1 MGKKYGARWYLGWI
15 TNHDIN
21 ATNSGI
27 LWQVLYQDGDTSD
40 YNLAELADLLLPPS
54 LALHLKNPKNLIGR
68 AVEKMY
74 DRATHRGTITETSQ
88 QKKTKI
94 TLWRVACEDG
104 DTSDYNIAELAPLL
118 KKPNETWDEKKTR
131 KTKKLETQ

>member
-1 MGKKYGARWYLGWI
+1 MWVMKKYGARWCLGWI

-21 ATNSGI
+21 APNSEI
-27 LWQVLYQDGDTSD
+27 LWQVLCQDGDTSD
-40 YNLAELADLLLPPS
+40 YNLAELADLPLPLS

-68 AVEKMY
+68 AVEKVHN
-74 DRATHRGTITETSQ
+74 RATHRGTITETSR

-94 TLWRVACEDG
+94 TLWRVACEDS

-118 KKPNETWDEKKTR
+118 KKKSTNT
-131 KTKKLETQ
+131 TKNRNPIKH